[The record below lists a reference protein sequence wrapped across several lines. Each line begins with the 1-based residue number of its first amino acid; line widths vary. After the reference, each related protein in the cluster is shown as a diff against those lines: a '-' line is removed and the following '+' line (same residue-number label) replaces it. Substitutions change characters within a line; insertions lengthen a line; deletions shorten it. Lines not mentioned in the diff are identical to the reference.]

1 MLEAFPSL
9 AEEFA
14 FLAAPQRE
22 SLVESGRPVG
32 RLGRR
37 LAHEGGLD
45 RVRLGA
51 VELGTLHHQ
60 ERG

>member
-1 MLEAFPSL
+1 MLEAFPPL